1 MAVRRLVL
9 PTLVALVVVSACGP
23 AVPTTPAAG
32 TAAATAKQI
41 RNLTIALPSLSATS
55 ATLQIAEREGFNARR
70 GLDVEFTLH
79 SGGPPALQAL
89 VAGAAEGTIQITGTV
104 INAYANGADVIIV
117 AGSQADPDY
126 QLYAPAGINPAKPL
140 PRQKI
145 ATPDPRAQY
154 HTNLQRTPRDHRGAA
169 RRHDPGNR
177 L

>member
-9 PTLVALVVVSACGP
+9 PTLVAVVVVSACGP

-89 VAGAAEGTIQITGTV
+89 VAGAAEGTIPITGTV

-117 AGSQADPDY
+117 AGSQGHPDY
-126 QLYAPAGINPAKPL
+126 ELYARAGITSAKAPAGE
-140 PRQKI
+140 KI
-145 ATPDPRAQY
+145 ATAEPGSEY
-154 HTNLQRTPRDHRGAA
+154 KTKLQRTLLYSGGVAA
-169 RRHDPGNR
+169 GYDP
-177 L
+177 